1 MSSTTPGSSR
11 WSEFRERG
19 GLWVAAQLALMAG
32 ITAALFLPPDWPE
45 TVRRPLRIVGILL
58 VLIGAVVV
66 VWAYRSLGRSFT
78 PFTRPPLSAAR
89 VEAGPYRRA
98 PPPLCGRGGRL
109 LSRVVVCLFR
119 GRRRS

>member
-1 MSSTTPGSSR
+1 MSSTTPASSR

-58 VLIGAVVV
+58 VLVGAGVV

-78 PFTRPPLSAAR
+78 AFTRPPLSAGL
-89 VEAGPYRRA
+89 VEAGPYRLRR
-98 PPPLCGRGGRL
+98 PSLYSGGGLCLLRNVPVVGVSPL
-109 LSRVVVCLFR
+109 
-119 GRRRS
+119 